1 MENTN
6 LLDLVAVGVALVVL
20 IGSVLMMNTTILT
33 TKRNKSDDN
42 N

>member
-6 LLDLVAVGVALVVL
+6 LLDLIAAGVALVVL
-20 IGSVLMMNTTILT
+20 IGAVLMMNTTILT
-33 TKRNKSDDN
+33 TKRNKSDHN